1 MRVGRYTPRMRFR
14 TFVSATLLV
23 ILGACAAA
31 TPPPAPTSGDEFQI
45 ESTVLAVYNVISGP
59 AGRRD
64 WDRFKELFVPGARMI
79 VAKSKDGEVT
89 TKVMTTDE
97 YATSSQE
104 YFKDNGFFERPIATR
119 VERFGD
125 IAHVFSTY
133 ESRHASSD
141 EKPFVRSINSMQLVR
156 NGDTWKIVTIFWQ
169 AEDATHPIP
178 SRYLPAQ

>member
-1 MRVGRYTPRMRFR
+1 MRVGRYTRRMRFR
-14 TFVSATLLV
+14 TLLSAALLV
-23 ILGACAAA
+23 ILGGCAAA
-31 TPPPAPTSGDEFQI
+31 TPPAAPLSGEYQFTPGEVPTEASWCI
-45 ESTVLAVYNVISGP
+45 HSPST
-59 AGRRD
+59 D

-104 YFKDNGFFERPIATR
+104 YFKDSGFFERPIATR

-133 ESRHASSD
+133 ESRHASAD
-141 EKPFVRSINSMQLVR
+141 EKPFVRGINSMQLVR
-156 NGDTWKIVTIFWQ
+156 SGGTWKVVTIFWQ

>member
-1 MRVGRYTPRMRFR
+1 M
-14 TFVSATLLV
+14 A
-23 ILGACAAA
+23 
-31 TPPPAPTSGDEFQI
+31 TSGDEFQI
-45 ESTVLAVYNVISGP
+45 QSTVFAIYNVISGP

-89 TKVMTTDE
+89 SKVMTPDE

-104 YFKDNGFFERPIATR
+104 FFKDNGFFEQPIATR
-119 VERFGD
+119 IERFGD

-133 ESRHASSD
+133 ESRHASAD
-141 EKPFVRSINSMQLVR
+141 EKPFVRGINSMQLVR
-156 NGDTWKIVTIFWQ
+156 SGDTWKVVTIFWQ

-178 SRYLPAQ
+178 AQYLPAR